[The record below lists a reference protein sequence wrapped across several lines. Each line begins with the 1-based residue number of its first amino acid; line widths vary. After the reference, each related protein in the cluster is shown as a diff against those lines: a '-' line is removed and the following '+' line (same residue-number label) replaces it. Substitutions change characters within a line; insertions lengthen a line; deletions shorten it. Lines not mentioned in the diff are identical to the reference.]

1 MIENGIQ
8 DIEFLRKNEV
18 MKLFNVSRAVFDR
31 WQNPKSEYFREDF
44 PKKIKFNGL
53 VFYVKEEVQRYMQKL
68 IDER

>member
-44 PKKIKFNGL
+44 PKKIKFNL
-53 VFYVKEEVQRYMQKL
+53 M
-68 IDER
+68 D